1 MMPVII
7 QFVFEIDC
15 FTIHLLL
22 LHFYILINRFLWQRL
37 HLLLDLL
44 LPFILIY
51 VNMFYKAIGID
62 ASIVSPISRLHSLR
76 WIHRKEVRAISRL
89 LLLLLLLLLHLLPSS
104 FFLFSL
110 LLLNKWEYFRLSQ
123 LIPTI
128 TSTAI
133 RIGTHLF
140 LFLFQFPTDK

>member
-1 MMPVII
+1 MVPVII
-7 QFVFEIDC
+7 QFVFEIDF

-22 LHFYILINRFLWQRL
+22 LHFHKLINRFLWQRL

-51 VNMFYKAIGID
+51 VNMFDKAIGID

-76 WIHRKEVRAISRL
+76 WIHRKQVRAISR
-89 LLLLLLLLLHLLPSS
+89 LLLLLLLLHLLPSS
-104 FFLFSL
+104 FFLNSL

>member
-22 LHFYILINRFLWQRL
+22 LHFHILINRFLWQRL

-51 VNMFYKAIGID
+51 VLMFYKAIGID

-89 LLLLLLLLLHLLPSS
+89 LLPLLLLHLLPSS
-104 FFLFSL
+104 FFLNSL

-140 LFLFQFPTDK
+140 LFQFPTDK

>member
-22 LHFYILINRFLWQRL
+22 LHFHILINRFLWQRL

-51 VNMFYKAIGID
+51 VNMFDKAIGID

-76 WIHRKEVRAISRL
+76 WIHRKQVRAISR
-89 LLLLLLLLLHLLPSS
+89 LLLLLLHLLPSS
-104 FFLFSL
+104 FFLNSL

>member
-1 MMPVII
+1 MVPVII
-7 QFVFEIDC
+7 QFVFEIDF

-22 LHFYILINRFLWQRL
+22 LHFHKLINRFLWQRL

-51 VNMFYKAIGID
+51 VKMFYKAIGID

-76 WIHRKEVRAISRL
+76 WIHRKQVRAISR
-89 LLLLLLLLLHLLPSS
+89 LLLLLLLLHLLPSS
-104 FFLFSL
+104 FFLNSL